1 MIDATPEPWQP
12 WRLAA
17 LSVGQVISWGILYYG
32 MIVAAPA
39 VADDTGWPLPLV
51 TALFSLGLIASAL
64 VGVWVGRRLD
74 RHGPRGVMTLG
85 SAIGSAGL
93 AIVALAPDPV
103 WFGIGWI
110 VAGSAQAAVLYQAA
124 FTVLARRYRTRRRGA
139 MTVLTLAGGLAST
152 VFAPI
157 VVALLGAAGWRTAFL
172 ILAGVLA
179 VTTIPLHW
187 FTLERRWAALP
198 PATADEPD
206 HAVDAVL
213 RTRRFWALTLSTV
226 LIAASLYMVTL
237 AVIPLFMEKGL
248 DYTLSAW
255 ALGLLGAGQVI
266 GRLIY
271 VAIPH
276 AAAPW
281 APLTVTAA
289 LAAAMLALLAV
300 IPGPAWLL
308 IAAAVAAGAVRGAQ
322 TLVQGSAVAERWGT
336 RSYGAI
342 NGVFAAPVTIVAAL
356 GPALGPALAAAA
368 GGYAAMALLAAVV
381 AVGAAGLAR
390 FS

>member
-1 MIDATPEPWQP
+1 MDAAPEPWQP

-17 LSVGQVISWGILYYG
+17 LSIGQVISWGILFYA
-32 MIVAAPA
+32 MIVAAPV
-39 VADDTGWPLPLV
+39 VAEDTGWPLALV
-51 TALFSLGLIASAL
+51 TSLFSAGLIASAL
-64 VGVWVGRRLD
+64 AGVPVGRRLD
-74 RHGPRGVMTLG
+74 KHGPRAIMTLG
-85 SAIGSAGL
+85 SAVGSAGL

-103 WFGIGWI
+103 WFGIGWL

-124 FTVLARRYRTRRRGA
+124 FTVLARRYRTRRHGA

-157 VVALLGAAGWRTAFL
+157 VAALLTATDWRTAFL
-172 ILAGVLA
+172 LLAAVLA

-187 FTLERRWAALP
+187 FTLEPIWQPLPAA
-198 PATADEPD
+198 TDDDPD
-206 HAVDAVL
+206 HRLGTVV
-213 RTRRFWALTLSTV
+213 RTRRFLALTISTV
-226 LIAASLYMVTL
+226 LVAASLYMVTL
-237 AVIPLFMEKGL
+237 AIIPLFLEKGL

-276 AAAPW
+276 TAAPW
-281 APLTVTAA
+281 VP
-289 LAAAMLALLAV
+289 LAATAGLSAVALALLAV

-308 IAAAVAAGAVRGAQ
+308 IAVAVAAGAVRGAQ

-342 NGVFAAPVTIVAAL
+342 NGVFAAPVTVVAAL
-356 GPALGPALAAAA
+356 GPALGPLAATAAGGYTAMALAAA
-368 GGYAAMALLAAVV
+368 VV
-381 AVGAAGLAR
+381 ALCAAGAARL
-390 FS
+390 S

>member
-1 MIDATPEPWQP
+1 MDAAPEPWQP

-17 LSVGQVISWGILYYG
+17 LSIGQVISWGILFYA
-32 MIVAAPA
+32 MIVAAPV
-39 VADDTGWPLPLV
+39 VAEDTGWPLALV
-51 TALFSLGLIASAL
+51 TSLFSAGLIASAL
-64 VGVWVGRRLD
+64 VGVPVGRRLD
-74 RHGPRGVMTLG
+74 RHGPRAIMTLG
-85 SAIGSAGL
+85 SAVGSAGL

-103 WFGIGWI
+103 WFGIGWL

-157 VVALLGAAGWRTAFL
+157 VAALLTATDWRTTFL
-172 ILAGVLA
+172 LLAAVLA

-187 FTLERRWAALP
+187 FTLEPTWQPLPAA
-198 PATADEPD
+198 TDDDPD
-206 HAVDAVL
+206 HRLGTVV
-213 RTRRFWALTLSTV
+213 RTRRFLALTISTV
-226 LIAASLYMVTL
+226 LVAASLYMVTL
-237 AVIPLFMEKGL
+237 AIIPLFLEKGL

-276 AAAPW
+276 TAAPW
-281 APLTVTAA
+281 VP
-289 LAAAMLALLAV
+289 LAATAGLSAVALALLAV

-308 IAAAVAAGAVRGAQ
+308 IAVAVAAGAVRGAQ

-342 NGVFAAPVTIVAAL
+342 NGVFAAPVTVVAAL
-356 GPALGPALAAAA
+356 GPALGPLAATAAGGYTAMALAAA
-368 GGYAAMALLAAVV
+368 VV
-381 AVGAAGLAR
+381 ALCAAGAARL
-390 FS
+390 S

>member
-1 MIDATPEPWQP
+1 MDAAPEPWQP

-17 LSVGQVISWGILYYG
+17 LSIGQVISWGILFYA
-32 MIVAAPA
+32 MIVAAPV
-39 VADDTGWPLPLV
+39 VAEDTGWPLALV
-51 TALFSLGLIASAL
+51 TSLFSAGLIASAL
-64 VGVWVGRRLD
+64 VGVPVGRRLD
-74 RHGPRGVMTLG
+74 RHGPRAIMTLG
-85 SAIGSAGL
+85 SAVGSAGL

-103 WFGIGWI
+103 WFGIGWL

-157 VVALLGAAGWRTAFL
+157 VAALLTATDWRTAFL
-172 ILAGVLA
+172 LLAAVLA

-187 FTLERRWAALP
+187 FTLEPIWQPLPAA
-198 PATADEPD
+198 TDDDPD
-206 HAVDAVL
+206 HRLGTVV
-213 RTRRFWALTLSTV
+213 RTRRFLALTISTV
-226 LIAASLYMVTL
+226 LVAASLYMVTL
-237 AVIPLFMEKGL
+237 AIIPLFLEKGL

-276 AAAPW
+276 TAAPW
-281 APLTVTAA
+281 VP
-289 LAAAMLALLAV
+289 LAATAGLSAVALALLAV

-308 IAAAVAAGAVRGAQ
+308 IAVAVAAGAVRGAQ

-342 NGVFAAPVTIVAAL
+342 NGVFAAPVTVVAAL
-356 GPALGPALAAAA
+356 GPALGPLAATAAGGYTAMALAAA
-368 GGYAAMALLAAVV
+368 VV
-381 AVGAAGLAR
+381 ALCAAGAARL
-390 FS
+390 S

>member
-1 MIDATPEPWQP
+1 MNAAPEPWQP

-17 LSVGQVISWGILYYG
+17 LSIGQVVSWGILFYA
-32 MIVAAPA
+32 MIVAAPV
-39 VADDTGWPLPLV
+39 VAEDTGWSLTLV
-51 TALFSLGLIASAL
+51 TTLFSAGLIASAL
-64 VGVWVGRRLD
+64 VGVPVGRRLD
-74 RHGPRGVMTLG
+74 QHGPRAVMTLG
-85 SAIGSAGL
+85 STVGSAGL
-93 AIVALAPDPV
+93 VTVALAPDPV
-103 WFGIGWI
+103 WFGIGWLI
-110 VAGSAQAAVLYQAA
+110 AGSAQAAVLYQAA

-157 VVALLGAAGWRTAFL
+157 VAALLTATDWRTAFL
-172 ILAGVLA
+172 LLAAALA

-187 FTLERRWAALP
+187 FTLEPTWQPLP
-198 PATADEPD
+198 PATDADPA
-206 HAVDAVL
+206 HRLGTVV
-213 RTRRFWALTLSTV
+213 RTRRFLALTISTV
-226 LIAASLYMVTL
+226 LVAASLYMVTL
-237 AVIPLFMEKGL
+237 AIIPLFMEKGL

-276 AAAPW
+276 TAAPW
-281 APLTVTAA
+281 VP
-289 LAAAMLALLAV
+289 LAATAGLSAVALALLAV

-308 IAAAVAAGAVRGAQ
+308 IAVAVAAGAVRGAQ

-336 RSYGAI
+336 RSYGSI

-356 GPALGPALAAAA
+356 GPALGPLAATAA
-368 GGYAAMALLAAVV
+368 GGYTAMALVAAAV
-381 AVGAAGLAR
+381 ALCAAGAARL
-390 FS
+390 S